1 MTTREYLDQI
11 RKLSL
16 MIEAKLD
23 ERYKLMSLA
32 CRITVPTDGD
42 RVKSSSDP
50 DRLTNIVEKIIK
62 CEKEIDF
69 LIDETLVKR
78 KEIIS
83 QIDNIENPA
92 TYGILTY
99 RYVQFLSDKEIADK
113 MHVALSSVYKIQ
125 KAALI
130 EFEMKYGHIYLTTGD
145 IYERDRKR
153 VE

>member
-130 EFEMKYGHIYLTTGD
+130 EFEMK
-145 IYERDRKR
+145 
-153 VE
+153 

>member
-32 CRITVPTDGD
+32 CRITVPTDGE
-42 RVKSSSDP
+42 RVRSTSDP
-50 DRLTNIVEKIIK
+50 DRLTNVVDKIIE
-62 CEKEIDF
+62 CEKEIDR
-69 LIDETLVKR
+69 LIDLSIKKR
-78 KEIIS
+78 KEIITM
-83 QIDNIENPA
+83 IDNMENPSS
-92 TYGILTY
+92 YGILTF

-113 MHVALSSVYKIQ
+113 MHIAISSVYKIQ

-130 EFEMKYGHIYLTTGD
+130 EFENKYGSKYLTPRD
-145 IYERDRKR
+145 KFEKDRKR